1 MNDTIIKATSIV
13 DTENT
18 DNSIIVQ
25 ATLINDDD
33 LVKKSEIYSRS
44 KTVKLLSMLDMIF
57 LFINLIISI
66 NTTNFFWL
74 FFLLFPMCF
83 YGYKGSTEYK
93 NSYICRYL
101 SYLLIMVIYYFY
113 LTFYYENL
121 FHMLIFFIEIYIF
134 SYTFKLY
141 RLLSDSSEEIKE
153 SLRNGYIPTGVVVYY
168 Y

>member
-13 DTENT
+13 DIENT
-18 DNSIIVQ
+18 ENSIIVQ

-66 NTTNFFWL
+66 TATNFFWL

-113 LTFYYENL
+113 LTFYENFFL
-121 FHMLIFFIEIYIF
+121 MLIFLIEIYIF

-153 SLRNGYIPTGVVVYY
+153 SLRNGFIPTGVVVYY